1 MCARPVTPNDTT
13 ASPACGPQAGQRLP
27 VRVTPFYRRQ
37 MERSG
42 CPEPL
47 RRMVEVAPAESEAT
61 GQSDTSGEHEST
73 VVVGLQH
80 KYAQTAVVL
89 VTDQCFGYCRYCFRK
104 RFVGQGPSEAVAD
117 YPAVTAYIRGH
128 PEISNVLLTGG
139 DPLTLDSDR
148 LGDIIDQLLP
158 IPHVTS
164 IRFGTRAIA
173 YAPAR
178 FRDPKLLA
186 QFDRIRS
193 AGKACVVVTQINHV
207 AEISGEAESVLDGLR
222 RTDVQLLNQAVLLS
236 GVNDDPEVLAA
247 LFEKIHSLGIH
258 PYYLFQ
264 ARPVLGACHFQV
276 PLDRGI
282 AIVHTVNSRLSGI
295 EKTFRFIM
303 SHRSGKIE
311 VLDLATDGGLYM
323 RYHQSPDPTQVGR
336 VFSRPYRPG
345 ACWLDDLPEA

>member
-1 MCARPVTPNDTT
+1 MCARPMTTNDTT

-37 MERSG
+37 IERSD

-47 RRMVEVAPAESEAT
+47 RRMVELAPAESEAA
-61 GQSDTSGEHEST
+61 GQSDTSGEYDNT
-73 VVVGLQH
+73 IIVGLQH
-80 KYAQTAVVL
+80 KYAQTVL
-89 VTDQCFGYCRYCFRK
+89 VLTTQQCFGYCRYCFRR
-104 RFVGQGPSEAVAD
+104 RFVGQEPSEAVAD
-117 YPAVTAYIRGH
+117 YPAVAAYIRGH

-148 LGDIIDQLLP
+148 LGGIIDQLLP

-173 YAPAR
+173 FAPDR

-193 AGKACVVVTQINHV
+193 AGKACVVVTHINH
-207 AEISGEAESVLDGLR
+207 ASEISGEAESVVDGLR
-222 RTDVQLLNQAVLLS
+222 RADVQLLNQAVLLN
-236 GVNDDPEVLAA
+236 GVNDDPDVLTA
-247 LFEKIHSLGIH
+247 LFEKIQSLGIH

-282 AIVHTVNSRLSGI
+282 AIVHAVNSRLSGI
-295 EKTFRFIM
+295 QKMFRFIM

-311 VLDLATDGGLYM
+311 ILDLAADGRLHM
-323 RYHQSPDPTQVGR
+323 RYHQSPDPMQVGR
-336 VFSRPYRPG
+336 VFSRPYRRG
-345 ACWLDDLPEA
+345 ACWLDDLPET